1 MKRNLFTRL
10 VITCASVVTMSS
22 CAKVNYEGRPLGILG
37 APNAQQMSFQL
48 SENNK
53 FVMSEGEV
61 REFQVEFVEAFT
73 ADISFVW
80 TLMSKSNDVDVNNRF
95 KAITGNSKG
104 KAGQK
109 NVTVQISAVDV
120 DKIRQGTQE
129 FLIALTP
136 ENSPVSLPAD
146 LTLLDASKMPVVSFI
161 NNVVISDE
169 RQEARLELQLS
180 ETSTEP
186 VVVEVNL
193 VDGSAKRHRNY
204 NGFKTPSPNREV
216 QQTIIFA
223 PNSLRAR
230 LPIVG
235 IRNTDMCDIDFAAK
249 INKFNLKG
257 ATVAN
262 ELAKI
267 IIPCRAIVPPPH
279 PIPLPPAQQ
288 VVSLTEN
295 NKFVMS
301 EGESKVLSLEF
312 VEAFRDNVEFNWV
325 IEPTD
330 LSFKVNERF
339 KTINGTATAVVGSN
353 SLLLNITA
361 VDIDNLSQG
370 DQDFKIILSMASQ
383 KNEINLSAD
392 LQLLDKIK
400 IPSARFVE
408 DKFVIPVGRTD
419 GHATIVLSESST
431 LPIRIEIETQEGSA
445 LDGNAYVGFKQTFV
459 IPPGQLTLDIPVKII
474 PKAPCE
480 DVTDFSIVVTQTEN
494 ATMDQTKAVFL
505 IPSTKSLCRPPPTS
519 SVGPPKAAYSPLK

>member
-37 APNAQQMSFQL
+37 APKAQQMSFQL

-161 NNVVISDE
+161 NNVVVSDE

-257 ATVAN
+257 ATVTH
-262 ELAKI
+262 ELARI

-279 PIPLPPAQQ
+279 PIPPPAQ

-312 VEAFRDNVEFNWV
+312 VEAFRNNVEFNWV
-325 IEPTD
+325 LEPTD
-330 LSFKVNERF
+330 RTIQVNERF
-339 KTINGTATAVVGSN
+339 KTIQGTATALAGGHLVS
-353 SLLLNITA
+353 LNITA
-361 VDIDNLSQG
+361 VDIDNLRQG

-383 KNEINLSAD
+383 MNEINLSAD

-400 IPSARFVE
+400 TPSARFVE
-408 DKFVIPVGRTD
+408 DQLAIPVGRTD

-431 LPIRIEIETQEGSA
+431 LPIRLAIETQDGSA
-445 LDGNAYVGFKQTFV
+445 LDGKAYVGFKQTFV

-519 SVGPPKAAYSPLK
+519 SVGPPKAAYSPIR